1 MLTQI
6 LLSILRGNPG
16 NERNIQINVAVIVVV
31 TLPLPRI
38 PFLLDHHQEDRNGIV
53 IVDEYD
59 EHMIVLVTRMKVAV
73 VTAHMKIINRTD
85 DIKEKDQRNT
95 NDTDLMNEDIHVGS
109 IQGKGNPREI
119 KNEIGKVE
127 EKKVNGDM
135 EL

>member
-53 IVDEYD
+53 VIVDEYD
-59 EHMIVLVTRMKVAV
+59 ENMIVLVMRMKVAV
-73 VTAHMKIINRTD
+73 VTAHMEIENRKD
-85 DIKEKDQRNT
+85 DIKEKNQRNT
-95 NDTDLMNEDIHVGS
+95 SDTDLMNEDIHVGS

-119 KNEIGKVE
+119 R
-127 EKKVNGDM
+127 
-135 EL
+135 L